1 MSLSYSVYRFFNF
14 RDEIVKSILFSRKCR
29 SYRLLWC
36 VSYEIN
42 VHKSKFYVEI
52 LHKLNLWDE
61 IPLSRT
67 PNYLFLLLRP
77 YESNIGDKF
86 GATVVYSTTKERTN
100 WNVTTFNGT
109 SSRIKMILLV
119 TLCVCVD
126 IKGSSI
132 VWRRTFD
139 MHCVR
144 FGAGCST
151 CKTVCIGCWV
161 CVFHGTSDQTIIYV
175 HSSANKKK
183 SSLEITGI
191 WLYRCFASLNA
202 NVNAKCLGWKTI
214 LYHSNV

>member
-100 WNVTTFNGT
+100 WIVTTFNGT

-119 TLCVCVD
+119 TLCVCVCVLISKALLLCGEEHLICIACVSVPVALHAKRCVLAVESVYFTEQA
-126 IKGSSI
+126 IKRLFMFI
-132 VWRRTFD
+132 R
-139 MHCVR
+139 
-144 FGAGCST
+144 
-151 CKTVCIGCWV
+151 
-161 CVFHGTSDQTIIYV
+161 
-175 HSSANKKK
+175 
-183 SSLEITGI
+183 
-191 WLYRCFASLNA
+191 
-202 NVNAKCLGWKTI
+202 
-214 LYHSNV
+214 